1 MTVEG
6 VDLFVIENSGAGGGF
21 LMRTED
27 GKPVFG
33 PLSLAR
39 TYSSGTALKNQVTR
53 IKADFDVRYRQ
64 ARLELKP

>member
-1 MTVEG
+1 
-6 VDLFVIENSGAGGGF
+6 
-21 LMRTED
+21 MRRKTASR
-27 GKPVFG
+27 FR